1 MPYGLA
7 KLEPETYNQLEKRL
21 KGVHTAAIFGKENLM
36 YSIKSLQHS
45 IPGRVQGVLLNSIH
59 PDLKQYLSTNG

>member
-36 YSIKSLQHS
+36 YSIKSLS
-45 IPGRVQGVLLNSIH
+45 I
-59 PDLKQYLSTNG
+59 QYLEEYKEFY